1 MKSEDKSRRIFLA
14 VPVPAEIISLQ
25 DKLRGKNSHLKKI
38 KWMRNQ
44 NIHLTIYF
52 IGNIP
57 AEEVEDV
64 IELILP
70 VITEQIE
77 FTLKFDSLFFAPSH
91 KPEMLWV
98 KFHKHELFSFFS
110 ENIHNAL
117 SKYLPENKFFRKDP
131 VPHITLARFRSMKN
145 YSDINLV
152 SFESLRGLEIKINS
166 CELWETIKV
175 EGRSDYRSVM
185 KFSF

>member
-1 MKSEDKSRRIFLA
+1 MRSEDNIRRIFLA
-14 VPVPAEIISLQ
+14 VPVPKEIISLQ
-25 DKLRGKNSHLKKI
+25 DKLREQNSHLEKV
-38 KWMRNQ
+38 KWMRNH

-57 AEEVEDV
+57 AEEFEDI

-70 VITEQIE
+70 ITTEQKE
-77 FTLKFDSLFFAPSH
+77 FTLKFDSLFFAPSR

-98 KFHKHELFSFFS
+98 KFHKHELFSS
-110 ENIHNAL
+110 LAENIHNAL
-117 SKYLPENKFFRKDP
+117 SKSLPENKFFSKEP
-131 VPHITLARFRSMKN
+131 IPHITLARFRSMRN
-145 YSDINLV
+145 YSDITFPK
-152 SFESLRGLEIKINS
+152 FETLEKFTINS